1 MSGPRAKLSL
11 VGLLLG
17 LAAAAPAF
25 AAGHGE
31 IGLYGG
37 LFLPGGQHE
46 LYDPVEAEHRRLS
59 PAPAFG
65 LRFGWFPW
73 EVLGA
78 ELEAD
83 LAPSSAQDAGGAL
96 LSGWRAHAV
105 LALPEVAKRPT
116 PFLAF
121 GGGNVA
127 VLSDD
132 GAVGRDLDRAA
143 HWGAGLRVRLSQKLR
158 MRGDFRH
165 ILSAHH
171 EVVKKPGSH
180 FEVLV
185 GVGLDLRKKV
195 QPDFDGDGIAD
206 WLDKCPEVVG
216 DMDDGCL
223 GASIRFWVEDPDGR
237 MVEGATVTMDGVPL
251 GTTDDLGALTV
262 SGERP
267 DRTVIVRAEFREGGY
282 LPSDVTYLELV
293 RDLQETPLKL
303 DFIRRD
309 VRTVART
316 PEGGPVDARVSF
328 IGPEPVRPVQ
338 LGSLGQAVH
347 SLRPGTWTVLFEAEG
362 AATQRRV
369 LELPPGVGEVDMV
382 VAEMPGARV
391 EITMEEV
398 VVLEKIYF
406 DFDSA
411 DIRRDSVVLIE
422 EIAANLLA
430 HPEILQVEIA
440 GHTDAVA
447 SETYN
452 MDLSQRRVDTVVSEL
467 VARGVARHR
476 MQPVGYGESSP
487 ISTNRT
493 EQGRE
498 KNRRVEFVILERE

>member
-1 MSGPRAKLSL
+1 MTGLRALWRWA
-11 VGLLLG
+11 GLLLG
-17 LAAAAPAF
+17 LVVALPAL

-37 LFLPGGQHE
+37 LFLPGGEHE
-46 LYDPVEAEHRRLS
+46 LYDPVNAEHRTLS
-59 PAPAFG
+59 PAPAVG
-65 LRFGWFPW
+65 LRFGWFFW

-83 LAPSSAQDAGGAL
+83 LAPSRAQDAGGAL

-105 LALPEVAKRPT
+105 VGLPETRSRPT
-116 PFLAF
+116 PFLVLGA
-121 GGGNVA
+121 GNVA

-143 HWGAGLRVRLSQKLR
+143 HWGAGMRVRVSERLRV
-158 MRGDFRH
+158 RGDFRH

-171 EVVKKPGSH
+171 EVVKTPGSH

-185 GVGLDLRKKV
+185 GVGLELGKRE
-195 QPDFDGDGIAD
+195 QPDLDGDGVAD
-206 WLDKCPEVVG
+206 WLDKCPEVAG

-223 GASIRFWVEDPDGR
+223 GATIRFWVEDPDGR
-237 MVEGATVTMDGVPL
+237 MVQGATVTMDGVAM
-251 GTTDDLGALTV
+251 GTTDDLGELV
-262 SGERP
+262 VRGERP
-267 DRTVIVRAEFREGGY
+267 ERTVSVRSEFREGGY
-282 LPSDVTYLELV
+282 HPSDVTSLELMEG
-293 RDLQETPLKL
+293 RQEARLRL
-303 DFIRRD
+303 DFVPRD
-309 VRTVART
+309 VRTVARS

-328 IGPEPVRPVQ
+328 IGPEPVRPIQ

-347 SLRPGTWTVLFEAEG
+347 RLRPGTWTILFEAEG

-369 LELPPGVGEVDMV
+369 LELPPGVGEVEMV

-411 DIRRDSVVLIE
+411 DIRRDSVALIE

-430 HPEILQVEIA
+430 HPEILRVEIA
-440 GHTDAVA
+440 GHTDSVS
-447 SETYN
+447 SEAYN
-452 MDLSQRRVDTVVSEL
+452 MELSQRRVETVVQEL
-467 VARGVARHR
+467 VSRGVAQHR
-476 MQPVGYGESSP
+476 MQPVGYGESRP
-487 ISTNRT
+487 IGTNRT
-493 EQGRE
+493 ERGRE
-498 KNRRVEFVILERE
+498 QNRRVEFVILERE